1 MRLFS
6 SLITRG
12 AIAAIL
18 GTTLGLAIV
27 AGASAQSPAEAPSAQ
42 QLRNATYP
50 TTYRASKSI
59 TLVDGKF
66 DSVAEHVNMTY
77 VDATYGTVNGTP
89 VAVVH
94 TATNTGGSGVFS
106 EIYIVDASL
115 KPFGPGF
122 LGDRLKNV
130 KVQIVDNKI
139 HVDMITQGPGEPF
152 CCGTTPARQT
162 WELQNG
168 ALVRTSQVFAQI
180 QPPAPVRPAATG
192 HGVEAPATGLNP
204 AVTLALLSLTAV
216 LVLAARSLSPTWK
229 PLTASRGTLPDAGE
243 R

>member
-1 MRLFS
+1 MRPFNRPTL
-6 SLITRG
+6 RG
-12 AIAAIL
+12 VAAAVV
-18 GTTLGLAIV
+18 GATLGLAAL
-27 AGASAQSPAEAPSAQ
+27 AGVSAQAAAPTEQ
-42 QLRNATYP
+42 QLKNATYP

-59 TLVDGKF
+59 TLADGKF
-66 DSVAEHVNMTY
+66 DSVAEHVNMTF
-77 VDATYGTVNGTP
+77 VDATFGTLNGTP
-89 VAVVH
+89 IAVVH

-106 EIYIVDASL
+106 EIYIVDSTL

-139 HVDMITQGPGEPF
+139 HVDMITQGPSEPL

-168 ALVRTSQVFAQI
+168 ALVRTSQAFAQV
-180 QPPAPVRPAATG
+180 QPPVPVRPAGTG
-192 HGVEAPATGLNP
+192 HGVEAAAYTPGSD
-204 AVTLALLSLTAV
+204 VMLALLSLTGAF
-216 LVLAARSLSPTWK
+216 VLAARSLK
-229 PLTASRGTLPDAGE
+229 PLLVSRSTLNDTGE